1 MKSSALPNL
10 LLALCLAAGTQASA
24 QEISYKEHL
33 RLAERFLALGE
44 HLKAAE
50 QYADAYLMKPRKDE
64 LAFAAAEEF
73 YLVKDYTRAA
83 AHYEPIVREWKD
95 YPLAG
100 LRYARSLKQDGE
112 FDRATAAYLEY
123 LSFYRGADLPI
134 LKAIVET
141 EVKGAEMARQALR
154 SFNPDVIVE
163 PFGTS
168 INEPSNEMAPMP
180 LSAETLYFLSDRR
193 GPMRM
198 YRSFEAGGNWQ
209 PAEAADQFPIVAGRH
224 IGPGTLSP
232 LQDRFYFSL
241 CDEKEVMTQPTALCK
256 IYVIQR
262 SGGSWST
269 PQPLPSYINTEDNST
284 SHPYVYR
291 DGEQEVM
298 LFASNRLD
306 GYGGMD
312 LYRSERY
319 LNSGA
324 LDFSFPQNLGP
335 VVNGVGDE
343 VSPFYNPTTQTLFFA
358 SNGNL
363 NLGGYDIFSTQG
375 GRAGFNVPKNVG
387 APINSSADDYYY
399 REIPASGNAVL
410 SSNRAIRDA
419 KTRTN
424 NEDLYLVR
432 PGTPTLPLS
441 LQVVD
446 STSELGLGDVML
458 AAFTNEP
465 SGGRKLITTARSNDG
480 FFSVELPMGTEV
492 TLDIRREDYKPV
504 ERTVTI
510 PRSRKEGFQLP
521 RIRMQRIVVTL
532 ADVQQIE
539 NSRTTPPAAKVP
551 TTPAGSTKPP
561 PASKAAPSAPTSG
574 TPPSITPATTP
585 AATPPSGTPPVT
597 TPPTTTPPS
606 PSVPSVTPPAA
617 KPGGNASVL
626 PPAPTPAPTPTS
638 EPDPVTASAPSP
650 IAPVRAPARE
660 YRIQL
665 EARAEFEPYHRR
677 YEGLGRVG
685 ELSMDY
691 ISDKNLYRI
700 LVGRYGTL
708 PEATAALGGVQSAGF
723 PNAYVVAFD
732 FGTYRGMARN

>member
-1 MKSSALPNL
+1 MLTALRNL
-10 LLALCLAAGTQASA
+10 SLVLCLALGLPASA

-33 RLAERFLALGE
+33 KLAERFLALGE

-50 QYADAYLMKPRKDE
+50 QYADAYLMKPQKTE

-83 AHYEPIVREWKD
+83 AHYAPVVREWKE

-100 LRYARSLKQDGE
+100 LRFARSLKQDGE
-112 FDRATAAYLEY
+112 FDRATAAYLDY
-123 LSFYRGADLPI
+123 LSFYKGSDLPI
-134 LKAIVET
+134 LKSIVEM
-141 EVKGAEMARQALR
+141 EVKGAEMARQSLR
-154 SFNPDVIVE
+154 NFNPDIIVE
-163 PFGTS
+163 PFSTS

-180 LSAETLYFLSDRR
+180 LSPETVYFLSDRR

-209 PAEAADQFPIVAGRH
+209 PAEAADQFPIVAGKH

-232 LQDRFYFSL
+232 LKDRFYFSL
-241 CDEKEVMTQPTALCK
+241 CDQREVMTQPTAACR
-256 IYVIQR
+256 IYVVQR

-269 PQPLPSYINTEDNST
+269 PQPLPSYINTDGNTT

-291 DGEQEVM
+291 EDEREVM
-298 LFASNRLD
+298 LFASDRLD

-343 VSPFYNPTTQTLFFA
+343 VSPFYNPTTMTLFFA
-358 SNGNL
+358 SNGYL
-363 NLGGYDIFSTQG
+363 NLGGYDVFSTQG
-375 GRAGFNVPKNVG
+375 GRNGYNVPKNMG
-387 APINSSADDYYY
+387 APINSAADDYYY
-399 REIPASGNAVL
+399 REIPETNLATL
-410 SSNRAIRDA
+410 SSNRALRDA

-432 PGTPTLPLS
+432 PGTPKMPLS

-446 STSELGLGDVML
+446 SLSELGLGGVMVT
-458 AAFTNEP
+458 AFVTEAD
-465 SGGRKLITTARSNDG
+465 GRRRLITTARSDDG

-504 ERTVTI
+504 ERVVAI
-510 PRSRKEGFQLP
+510 PKSRREGFQLP
-521 RIRMQRIVVTL
+521 RIRLQRIVVTL

-539 NSRTTPPAAKVP
+539 SNRTEPPIGRIP
-551 TTPAGSTKPP
+551 TAPAGTPRKSDTGVSSPPVPVPQVPVEQPVSTPV
-561 PASKAAPSAPTSG
+561 ASAP
-574 TPPSITPATTP
+574 
-585 AATPPSGTPPVT
+585 
-597 TPPTTTPPS
+597 PPS
-606 PSVPSVTPPAA
+606 PP
-617 KPGGNASVL
+617 VL
-626 PPAPTPAPTPTS
+626 MSTPAPPPVPVPVVSTQVPAPKP
-638 EPDPVTASAPSP
+638 ERPDV
-650 IAPVRAPARE
+650 APARE
-660 YRIQL
+660 YRIQIEARSEFEPTHSRYRSVSAIGEL
-665 EARAEFEPYHRR
+665 SGDYFSDKAFYRVFVGRYGSLEEARAE
-677 YEGLGRVG
+677 LG
-685 ELSMDY
+685 S
-691 ISDKNLYRI
+691 
-700 LVGRYGTL
+700 
-708 PEATAALGGVQSAGF
+708 VQAAGF
-723 PNAYVVAFD
+723 GDAYVVAFD